1 MTSPIIVKN
10 GRVRV
15 LDQRLLPHKIKYM
28 EINSADDGFDAIAKM
43 IVRGAPLIGIVAFYS
58 LALEAGKPGSTEKSL
73 LKKAGKVNSAR
84 PTAVNLNEAVRQF
97 AALLE
102 KHGPEKSFAALAMKK
117 AAEFHRKEVKASE
130 LIGRHGA
137 KLIRKNSAIMTYC
150 NAGALAAP
158 DLGTALSVI
167 FEAHRQGKVK
177 RVYTCETRPYL
188 QGMRLTAFELEAAGI
203 PFRIISDNTAGFLM
217 KKGMVDAVV
226 VGADRIAANGDIAN
240 KVGTFTLAVLAKH
253 HGIPFYVAAPAT
265 TIDMSLRDGSKIPI
279 EERSDSE
286 LLKIA
291 GRLFAPK
298 KAKGLYYGFDVTDAE
313 LITAIITEKGV
324 ISPVNRVN
332 MKRILKE
339 G

>member
-1 MTSPIIVKN
+1 MTSPIVVKN
-10 GRVRV
+10 GRVHV
-15 LDQRLLPHKIKYM
+15 LDQRLLPHKIKYI
-28 EINSADDGFDAIAKM
+28 EISSADDGFEAIARM

-58 LALEAGKPGSTEKSL
+58 LALEAGKPGSMDKSL

-84 PTAVNLNEAVRQF
+84 PTAVNLNEAVMQF

-102 KHGPEKSFAALAMKK
+102 KHGHEKEFAALAMKK
-117 AAEFHRKEVKASE
+117 ATEFHRKEVKASE
-130 LIGRHGA
+130 LIGKHGA

-167 FEAHRQGKVK
+167 FEAHRQGKVM

-188 QGMRLTAFELEAAGI
+188 QGMRLTAFELEAAGV

-226 VGADRIAANGDIAN
+226 VGADRIAANGDTAN

-265 TIDMSLRDGSKIPI
+265 TVDMSLNDGSKIPI
-279 EERSDSE
+279 EERNDGE

-324 ISPVNRVN
+324 ISPVTRNN

>member
-10 GRVRV
+10 GKALV
-15 LDQRLLPHKIKYM
+15 LDQRLLPHKIKYL

-43 IVRGAPLIGIVAFYS
+43 IVRGAPLIGIAAFYS
-58 LALEAGKPGSTEKSL
+58 LALEAGRPGSREQSL
-73 LKKAGKVNSAR
+73 FRKAGKVNSAR

-97 AALLE
+97 TQLLE
-102 KHGPEKSFAALAMKK
+102 KHGREKGFAALAMKK
-117 AAEFHRKEVKASE
+117 AAEFHKKEVKASE
-130 LIGRHGA
+130 MIGRHGA
-137 KLIRKNSAIMTYC
+137 KLIRKNSSIMTYC

-188 QGMRLTAFELEAAGI
+188 QGMRLTAFELEAAGV

-217 KKGMVDAVV
+217 KKGMIDAVV
-226 VGADRIAANGDIAN
+226 VGADRIAANGDTAN

-253 HGIPFYVAAPAT
+253 HGIPFFVAAPAT

-313 LITAIITEKGV
+313 LITAVITEKGV
-324 ISPVNRVN
+324 VSPVNRAN
-332 MKRILKE
+332 MKRMLKE

>member
-1 MTSPIIVKN
+1 MTSPIVVKN
-10 GRVRV
+10 GRVLV
-15 LDQRLLPHKIKYM
+15 LDQRLLPHKIKYI
-28 EINSADDGFDAIAKM
+28 EISSADEGFEAIAGM

-58 LALEAGKPGSTEKSL
+58 LALEAGKKDSTERSL

-97 AALLE
+97 TQLLE
-102 KHGPEKSFAALAMKK
+102 KHGRENGFAVLAMKK
-117 AAEFHRKEVKASE
+117 AADFHKKEVKASE
-130 LIGRHGA
+130 MIGRHGA
-137 KLIRKNSAIMTYC
+137 KLLKKDSAIMTYC

-188 QGMRLTAFELEAAGI
+188 QGMRLTAFELEAVGVL
-203 PFRIISDNTAGFLM
+203 FRIISDNTAGFLM

-226 VGADRIAANGDIAN
+226 VGADRIAANGDTAN

-265 TIDMSLRDGSKIPI
+265 TVDMSLKDGAKIPI

-324 ISPVNRVN
+324 VSPVNRAN